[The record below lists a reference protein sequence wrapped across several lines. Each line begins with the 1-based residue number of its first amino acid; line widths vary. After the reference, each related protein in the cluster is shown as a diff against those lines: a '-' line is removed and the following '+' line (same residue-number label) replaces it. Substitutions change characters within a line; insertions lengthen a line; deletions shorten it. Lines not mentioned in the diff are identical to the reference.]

1 MQYGQIVVFL
11 TLAFAAYYAV
21 MIVMDLQ
28 KARAAQA
35 AEAENAQEE
44 DIDISD
50 EAKRFS
56 PVKVSRDTKPK
67 AQADGN
73 GESANDNIADNSN
86 SGDKPQENDNQQQS
100 ESQKQADGNEKID
113 NNEQADDN
121 EQGQHEDYKP
131 YRPDLPDPLM
141 TDGVTLD
148 KLIEAVDHIAE
159 TGTCDLGDVIYH
171 CEKEKEEMQDQ

>member
-1 MQYGQIVVFL
+1 MQYGQIVVLL
-11 TLAFAAYYAV
+11 TLIFAAYYAV
-21 MIVMDLQ
+21 MIVMDLH
-28 KARAAQA
+28 KANVAKAL
-35 AEAENAQEE
+35 EAENAQEE

-56 PVKVSRDTKPK
+56 PVKVSRDIKVKSPVN
-67 AQADGN
+67 GN
-73 GESANDNIADNSN
+73 SESANDNIADNSN
-86 SGDKPQENDNQQQS
+86 SGDKPQENDNQQLS
-100 ESQKQADGNEKID
+100 ENQEQTDD
-113 NNEQADDN
+113 NEQVDDNEQTDDN

>member
-1 MQYGQIVVFL
+1 MQYGQIVVLL

-21 MIVMDLQ
+21 MIVMDLH
-28 KARAAQA
+28 KANVAKAL
-35 AEAENAQEE
+35 EAENAQEE

-56 PVKVSRDTKPK
+56 PVKVSRESKVKSPVN
-67 AQADGN
+67 GN
-73 GESANDNIADNSN
+73 SESANDNIADNSN
-86 SGDKPQENDNQQQS
+86 SGDKPHGNDNQQQS
-100 ESQKQADGNEKID
+100 ENQEQTDD
-113 NNEQADDN
+113 NEQADDN